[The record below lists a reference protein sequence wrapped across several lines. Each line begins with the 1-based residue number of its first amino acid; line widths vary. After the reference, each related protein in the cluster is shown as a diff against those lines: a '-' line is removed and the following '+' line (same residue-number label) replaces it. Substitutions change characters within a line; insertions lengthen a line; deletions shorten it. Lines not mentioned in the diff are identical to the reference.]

1 MIIMMADSNSSSRG
15 RQAAA
20 HCGAGWRREK
30 HMMNRMVTVTVTV
43 PVTGGDGH
51 GGKGSEFVQ
60 FSFSLSYSVAA
71 ASD

>member
-1 MIIMMADSNSSSRG
+1 MIIMMADSNSESSSRG

-30 HMMNRMVTVTVTV
+30 HMMNRMVTVTV